1 MKKKSERSF
10 SSKLAVRTH
19 KQTQIAVRGPLNWSF
34 ESNAVDE
41 VSDRRGVSPLQ
52 QASIIA
58 KVRYSQ
64 SQG

>member
-1 MKKKSERSF
+1 MKKNPKGH
-10 SSKLAVRTH
+10 LVRNLLYGHT
-19 KQTQIAVRGPLNWSF
+19 KTQIAVRGPLNWSF
-34 ESNAVDE
+34 ESNAVDD